1 MKKKLENRRVIRF
14 PDAPS
19 AVQTKKALQANSVR
33 LFYGALA
40 RTRTLDPLIKS
51 QLLYQ
56 LSYECRTYF
65 AGAAGCCTGAA
76 GAGMLPVG
84 SDCGRL
90 PAGSDAG
97 AFFCRIL
104 VPVPSC

>member
-1 MKKKLENRRVIRF
+1 
-14 PDAPS
+14 
-19 AVQTKKALQANSVR
+19 
-33 LFYGALA
+33 
-40 RTRTLDPLIKS
+40 
-51 QLLYQ
+51 
-56 LSYECRTYF
+56 
-65 AGAAGCCTGAA
+65 
-76 GAGMLPVG
+76 MLPVG